1 MPLDLLNTKRWRPLD
16 DGNLTFKACWTP
28 LFFLKGALQCE
39 AKEDEAIPVLLNAG
53 DCTFHDGRT
62 IHYSRGNETS
72 FRRHALILNFRP
84 KKMIQVERQNGFD
97 HLGEREVRNKK
108 AVN

>member
-1 MPLDLLNTKRWRPLD
+1 MP
-16 DGNLTFKACWTP
+16 
-28 LFFLKGALQCE
+28 
-39 AKEDEAIPVLLNAG
+39 VHLNAG
-53 DCTFHDGRT
+53 DCTFHDART